1 MIYGLTLV
9 NQIFSSNTKF
19 EESELYVYIPTDSD
33 YEAVKKI
40 VAPYVEDIERFD
52 AVANKKKYPN
62 NVKPGKF
69 LFKKGMNSNE
79 LINALRINNEVKLSF
94 NNQERLEDFA
104 GRIGSEIEADSVS
117 LLNAIKDS
125 TFLNENGFNEENVLT
140 MFIPNTYELYWNTTA
155 VKFRD
160 KMIKEYRNFWNDER
174 IAKAKAQ
181 GLTPTEATILAS
193 IVHKESVKK
202 DERPR
207 IAGVYLNRLHKG
219 ILLQADPTVI
229 YAVKKQSN
237 DFKQVIKRVL
247 NKDLQVASP
256 YNTYYSSGLP
266 PGPIAMPDITAIEAV
281 LNHSNFVD
289 ENPFLSPT
297 LQIAPTN
304 KKYDVF
310 AGLKGKLADN
320 ISYNIRGSFV
330 DENNKALFKSND
342 FIFNLSNQPYAFG
355 NSLSIVYDNVKT
367 VRFFGELK
375 ADITESISF
384 GANGTISLYNTK
396 IQEEAWN
403 LPSIQLNANVDYA
416 INSKWYA
423 GADVFF
429 VGSRKDMQ
437 INYDLAYIQI
447 YPPVYLTTTTN
458 LKSYIDLNA
467 HVGYKHNERW
477 TGFLKANNILNQAYQ
492 RWMNYPVQGFQ
503 VVLGANYKFDF

>member
-1 MIYGLTLV
+1 MNIKKSITSISIVVISALMIYGLILV
-9 NQIFSSNTKF
+9 RQIFSDNTKF
-19 EESELYVYIPTDSD
+19 EETEVFVYIPTDSD
-33 YEAVKKI
+33 YEAVKQI
-40 VAPYVEDIERFD
+40 VAPYVDDMDRFD

-104 GRIGSEIEADSVS
+104 GRIGSEIEADSIS
-117 LLNAIKDS
+117 LLTAIKDS
-125 TFLNENGFNEENVLT
+125 TFLKENGFNEENVLT

-155 VKFRD
+155 TKFRD

-229 YAVKKQSN
+229 YAVKKKSN

-256 YNTYYSSGLP
+256 YNTYYSAGLP

-281 LNHSNFVD
+281 LNPEKHNYIYFCASVTRFGYHDFAVTQAEHEQN
-289 ENPFLSPT
+289 
-297 LQIAPTN
+297 A
-304 KKYDVF
+304 KKY
-310 AGLKGKLADN
+310 
-320 ISYNIRGSFV
+320 YN
-330 DENNKALFKSND
+330 
-342 FIFNLSNQPYAFG
+342 
-355 NSLSIVYDNVKT
+355 
-367 VRFFGELK
+367 
-375 ADITESISF
+375 
-384 GANGTISLYNTK
+384 
-396 IQEEAWN
+396 W
-403 LPSIQLNANVDYA
+403 
-416 INSKWYA
+416 INS
-423 GADVFF
+423 
-429 VGSRKDMQ
+429 
-437 INYDLAYIQI
+437 
-447 YPPVYLTTTTN
+447 
-458 LKSYIDLNA
+458 
-467 HVGYKHNERW
+467 
-477 TGFLKANNILNQAYQ
+477 
-492 RWMNYPVQGFQ
+492 QG
-503 VVLGANYKFDF
+503 VKR